1 MELVWHKGYED
12 YDDPAWQARKDR
24 LTAAWKSVSLQQADG
39 MDTEALL
46 DHLELAE
53 ELMRHYTAVKD
64 FRNLEPVMRSYES
77 MLKLLRSRQPDRAG
91 YWYLEMEYNRINA
104 VLYLDQK
111 SNRQAVGY
119 FEQAIASGDRCY
131 ACLQSEA
138 PQLGDEEAVSGLGL
152 RGMPRRD
159 GPGL

>member
-91 YWYLEMEYNRINA
+91 
-104 VLYLDQK
+104 
-111 SNRQAVGY
+111 
-119 FEQAIASGDRCY
+119 
-131 ACLQSEA
+131 
-138 PQLGDEEAVSGLGL
+138 
-152 RGMPRRD
+152 
-159 GPGL
+159 